1 MKRIL
6 YIHHG
11 GALGGAPLSLLYLI
25 ENLDRERFKPVVL
38 ISMDGPAADLFR
50 NTDPV
55 RSVLGAD
62 IETHVAPDFTDFS
75 ASIQT
80 PLAKR

>member
-11 GALGGAPLSLLYLI
+11 GAIGGVPLSLLYLI
-25 ENLDRERFKPVVL
+25 ENLDRERFEPVVL
-38 ISMDGPAADLFR
+38 ISVEGPATDLFR
-50 NTDPV
+50 NA
-55 RSVLGAD
+55 G
-62 IETHVAPDFTDFS
+62 IETHVAPEFTDFS
-75 ASIQT
+75 APIQT